1 MMYKRKWGDRS
12 DGHRLNNVDTIYQLV
27 PYIMNTRLDSQVF
40 FEESLDYAKIEALAH
55 KLRREENVNVR
66 TMDILI
72 AATLRTMAQR
82 PRLNRFVCGSKIY
95 ARNSYTVSIAIKRD
109 LSDDGEETT
118 VKVDFDPTDSIYDV
132 VTKMEKVIADNKQ
145 TNSENNTDVFAGV
158 ICRLPSFL
166 LKTVV
171 NFIMWLDRCG
181 WLPKSIIKISPFHS
195 SFFITNIGSIGLKS
209 VYHHLYAFGT
219 TSLFLALGTKEKV
232 LQLDNEGKPVEKRIM
247 KLKVVID
254 ERISDG
260 FYNAGSMNVL
270 KRILR
275 APESLLEKL
284 PAEKVVLDD
293 GIQTKRK
300 KREKGR
306 TRVDN

>member
-1 MMYKRKWGDRS
+1 MMYKKKWGDRS
-12 DGHRLNNVDTIYQLV
+12 DGHKLNNVDTIYQLV
-27 PYIMNTRLDSQVF
+27 PYIMKTRLDSQVF
-40 FEESLDYAKIEALAH
+40 FEESLDYSKIEGMLH
-55 KLRREENVNVR
+55 KLRREGHGNIR
-66 TMDILI
+66 TMDVLI

-109 LSDDGEETT
+109 LSDNGEETT
-118 VKVDFDPTDSIYDV
+118 VKVDFDPTDSLFDV
-132 VTKMEKVIADNKQ
+132 VEKMEKVLSDNKQ
-145 TNSENNTDVFAGV
+145 VNSENNTDVFAGV
-158 ICRLPSFL
+158 VCRMPSFL

-181 WLPKSIIKISPFHS
+181 LLPKSIIKISPFHS

-209 VYHHLYAFGT
+209 VYHHLYEFGT
-219 TSLFLALGTKEKV
+219 TSLFLALGTKEKELV
-232 LQLDNEGKPVEKRIM
+232 LDDDKVPVEKRVM

-260 FYNAGSMNVL
+260 FYNAVSMKVL

-275 APESLLEKL
+275 APETLLEKL
-284 PAEKVVLDD
+284 PADKVVLDD
-293 GIQTKRK
+293 GIQAKRK

-306 TRVDN
+306 TRVEN

>member
-1 MMYKRKWGDRS
+1 MMYKKKWGDRS

-27 PYIMNTRLDSQVF
+27 PYIMKTRLDSQVF
-40 FEESLDYAKIEALAH
+40 FEESLDYSKIESMLH
-55 KLRREENVNVR
+55 KLRREGHGNIR
-66 TMDILI
+66 TMDVLI

-109 LSDDGEETT
+109 LSDNGEETT
-118 VKVDFDPTDSIYDV
+118 VKVDFDPTDSLFDV
-132 VTKMEKVIADNKQ
+132 VEKMEKVLSDNKQ
-145 TNSENNTDVFAGV
+145 ENSENNTDVFAG
-158 ICRLPSFL
+158 IIGRMPSFL
-166 LKTVV
+166 LKMVV

-181 WLPKSIIKISPFHS
+181 ILPKSIIKISPFHS

-219 TSLFLALGTKEKV
+219 TSLFLALGTKEKELALNDENV
-232 LQLDNEGKPVEKRIM
+232 PVEKRVM

-260 FYNAGSMNVL
+260 FYNAVSMKVL

-275 APESLLEKL
+275 APETLLEKL
-284 PAEKVVLDD
+284 PADKVVLDD
-293 GIQTKRK
+293 GIQAKRK

-306 TRVDN
+306 MRVEN